1 MPHVRWGRL
10 FSDPDHAWPA
20 DLGTESPAL
29 QLVLEAYQQAVFPLT
44 LDPPSA
50 MLSVACTFIASRSVF
65 DMAARGGSECCV
77 SFVACSNSWSY
88 SGVCQAKYI
97 RLSDGHPSLF
107 P

>member
-1 MPHVRWGRL
+1 MRL
-10 FSDPDHAWPA
+10 PQCSSEPEHAWRA
-20 DLGTESPAL
+20 DLGTTSPAL
-29 QLVLEAYQQAVFPLT
+29 QLVPEATQQEVFPP
-44 LDPPSA
+44 DPRPPSA
-50 MLSVACTFIASRSVF
+50 MLSVSRTFIVSRSVF